1 MSGLAGRGRVVV
13 ALVAGVALTTGCRTT
28 AAPSDHPG
36 TDSARPAAS
45 TPAAVLSFQ
54 PADKASQV
62 RLDQQVA
69 VHVSG
74 GRLTGVTATRTGG
87 VVLTGIL
94 AGDGSGWTSA
104 ESLAPGSSYTVVATA

>member
-13 ALVAGVALTTGCRTT
+13 ALVAGVALTAGCRTAATST
-28 AAPSDHPG
+28 AHPG
-36 TDSARPAAS
+36 TAGARPTAS
-45 TPAAVLSFQ
+45 TPAAVLTFQ
-54 PADKASQV
+54 PADRASGV

-87 VVLTGIL
+87 AVLTGTL
-94 AGDGSGWTSA
+94 VGDGSGWT
-104 ESLAPGSSYTVVATA
+104 